1 MVIGSGMFEFI
12 RYSLDPEAEI
22 PKGMGKI
29 DWEEMFQFADE
40 QGILGVVFQGV
51 KDLMD
56 NGKWIMDNERG
67 KEDNGQWKMD
77 NGKWKMEDDG
87 HTEST
92 ESTERESGGPD
103 YDLMLEWGFVAQ
115 EIENRNKKVNKAVV
129 RLAEELKEK
138 GFGCCILKGQG
149 NNLLYPNVYS
159 RTPGDIDVWAQP
171 KLKMENGK
179 WIIGQDVRRVIRFVK
194 ERNPEARAVYH
205 HIDYGEY
212 DDVEVEVHYRPSF
225 MNDPI
230 HNRRLQKWF
239 EQKAPE
245 QFAHVVELPDGVG
258 EVAVPT
264 VEFNLIFQLSH
275 VYNHLL
281 HEGIGLRQIIDYYYL
296 LRQSNDK
303 RQNNRLTDIYKRQ
316 SNDERQSN
324 RLTEIDE
331 RQSNDKR
338 QNNRLTEID
347 ERQSNDERQNNRLT
361 EIRETLRYLGLW
373 KIAGAMMWVLNEV
386 LGLEEKYLI
395 APKNEKLGRVL
406 LAEMLRGGNFGQFD
420 IDNIKADSQLK
431 KNWQRIRRDLRMM
444 RYFPSECL
452 WEPVFRI
459 GHFFWR
465 TRNQ

>member
-12 RYSLDPEAEI
+12 RYSLDPEAEM

-29 DWEEMFQFADE
+29 DWEKMFQFADE

-51 KDLMD
+51 RE
-56 NGKWIMDNERG
+56 I
-67 KEDNGQWKMD
+67 MD
-77 NGKWKMEDDG
+77 NGKWKKEDDG

-103 YDLMLEWGFVAQ
+103 YDLTLEWGFVAQ

-159 RTPGDIDVWAQP
+159 RTPGDIDVWVKRQSNR
-171 KLKMENGK
+171 LTE
-179 WIIGQDVRRVIRFVK
+179 IEEIIRFVK

-296 LRQSNDK
+296 LRQSND
-303 RQNNRLTDIYKRQ
+303 
-316 SNDERQSN
+316 ERQSN
-324 RLTEIDE
+324 RLTEIRD
-331 RQSNDKR
+331 
-338 QNNRLTEID
+338 
-347 ERQSNDERQNNRLT
+347 
-361 EIRETLRYLGLW
+361 TLLRRLGLW

>member
-1 MVIGSGMFEFI
+1 
-12 RYSLDPEAEI
+12 
-22 PKGMGKI
+22 
-29 DWEEMFQFADE
+29 
-40 QGILGVVFQGV
+40 
-51 KDLMD
+51 
-56 NGKWIMDNERG
+56 
-67 KEDNGQWKMD
+67 MD

-159 RTPGDIDVWAQP
+159 RTPGDIDVWVVD
-171 KLKMENGK
+171 KWKMENGK

-296 LRQSNDK
+296 LRKWKMDNGK
-303 RQNNRLTDIYKRQ
+303 WIIKGNTDRT
-316 SNDERQSN
+316 DDTDLR
-324 RLTEIDE
+324 D
-331 RQSNDKR
+331 
-338 QNNRLTEID
+338 
-347 ERQSNDERQNNRLT
+347 
-361 EIRETLRYLGLW
+361 TLRYLTSSTSVATRQCMNEFPLRSLLRRLGLW

>member
-1 MVIGSGMFEFI
+1 M
-12 RYSLDPEAEI
+12 L
-22 PKGMGKI
+22 KGMGKI
-29 DWEEMFQFADE
+29 DWEKMFQFADE
-40 QGILGVVFQGV
+40 QGILGIVFQGV
-51 KDLMD
+51 RE
-56 NGKWIMDNERG
+56 I
-67 KEDNGQWKMD
+67 MD

-159 RTPGDIDVWAQP
+159 RTPGDIDVWVVD
-171 KLKMENGK
+171 KWKMENGK

-296 LRQSNDK
+296 LRKWKMDNGK
-303 RQNNRLTDIYKRQ
+303 WIIKGNTDRT
-316 SNDERQSN
+316 DDTDLR
-324 RLTEIDE
+324 D
-331 RQSNDKR
+331 
-338 QNNRLTEID
+338 
-347 ERQSNDERQNNRLT
+347 
-361 EIRETLRYLGLW
+361 TLRYLTSSTSVATRQCMNEFPLRSLLRRLGMW

>member
-12 RYSLDPEAEI
+12 RYSLDPEAEM

-29 DWEEMFQFADE
+29 DWEKMFQFADE
-40 QGILGVVFQGV
+40 QGILGIVFQGV
-51 KDLMD
+51 RE
-56 NGKWIMDNERG
+56 I
-67 KEDNGQWKMD
+67 MD

-171 KLKMENGK
+171 KLKIENGK
-179 WIIGQDVRRVIRFVK
+179 WIIGQDVKRVIRIVK

-296 LRQSNDK
+296 LRQSNDE
-303 RQNNRLTDIYKRQ
+303 RQSNRLTEIDK
-316 SNDERQSN
+316 RQSN

-331 RQSNDKR
+331 RQSN
-338 QNNRLTEID
+338 
-347 ERQSNDERQNNRLT
+347 RLT
-361 EIRETLRYLGLW
+361 EIRDTLLRRLGLW

>member
-12 RYSLDPEAEI
+12 RYSLDPEAEML
-22 PKGMGKI
+22 KGMGKI
-29 DWEEMFQFADE
+29 DWEKMFQFADE
-40 QGILGVVFQGV
+40 QGILGIVFQGV
-51 KDLMD
+51 RE
-56 NGKWIMDNERG
+56 I
-67 KEDNGQWKMD
+67 MD

-159 RTPGDIDVWAQP
+159 RTPGDIDVWVVD
-171 KLKMENGK
+171 KWKMENGK

-296 LRQSNDK
+296 LRKWKMDNGK
-303 RQNNRLTDIYKRQ
+303 WIIKGNTDRT
-316 SNDERQSN
+316 DDTDLR
-324 RLTEIDE
+324 D
-331 RQSNDKR
+331 
-338 QNNRLTEID
+338 
-347 ERQSNDERQNNRLT
+347 
-361 EIRETLRYLGLW
+361 TLRYLTSSTSVATRQCMNEFPLRSLLRRLGMW

>member
-1 MVIGSGMFEFI
+1 MFEFI
-12 RYSLDPEAEI
+12 RYSLDPEAEML
-22 PKGMGKI
+22 KGMGKI
-29 DWEEMFQFADE
+29 DWEKMFQFADE
-40 QGILGVVFQGV
+40 QGILGIVFQGV
-51 KDLMD
+51 RE
-56 NGKWIMDNERG
+56 I
-67 KEDNGQWKMD
+67 MD

-159 RTPGDIDVWAQP
+159 RTPGDIDVWVVD
-171 KLKMENGK
+171 KWKMENGK

-296 LRQSNDK
+296 LRKWKMDNGK
-303 RQNNRLTDIYKRQ
+303 WIIKGNTDRT
-316 SNDERQSN
+316 DDTDLR
-324 RLTEIDE
+324 D
-331 RQSNDKR
+331 
-338 QNNRLTEID
+338 
-347 ERQSNDERQNNRLT
+347 
-361 EIRETLRYLGLW
+361 TLRYLTSSTSVATRQCMNEFPLRSLLRRLGMW